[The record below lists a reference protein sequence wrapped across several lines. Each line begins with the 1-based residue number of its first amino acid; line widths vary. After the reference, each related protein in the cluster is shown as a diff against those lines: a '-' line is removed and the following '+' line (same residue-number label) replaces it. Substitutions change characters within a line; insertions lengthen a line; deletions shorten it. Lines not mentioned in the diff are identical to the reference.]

1 MTLRAIGSPGE
12 PRVAPAGFA
21 VLGIVKR
28 NWTEVLMEFCFSELP
43 VDGTDWIER
52 TSLTLT
58 PSFSFLPSAVSFV
71 HHQKRLHFTMSK
83 GLFPKR
89 LLAARHQLRISVRE
103 FCPAG
108 SPAACALRN
117 KLWIER
123 GLSTCWSRGRWF
135 PSLLLTVGRV
145 CLVPTQQPTWFLPR
159 APSGGW
165 AGLWDRWAVM
175 AQFPG
180 AGD

>member
-1 MTLRAIGSPGE
+1 
-12 PRVAPAGFA
+12 
-21 VLGIVKR
+21 
-28 NWTEVLMEFCFSELP
+28 MEFCFSELP

-58 PSFSFLPSAVSFV
+58 SSFSFLPSAVSFV

-89 LLAARHQLRISVRE
+89 LLAARHQLSISVRE
-103 FCPAG
+103 LCPAG

-123 GLSTCWSRGRWF
+123 GLSTRWSPGEVVPLAPAGCWS
-135 PSLLLTVGRV
+135 
-145 CLVPTQQPTWFLPR
+145 CLSRPHS
-159 APSGGW
+159 A
-165 AGLWDRWAVM
+165 AYAVL
-175 AQFPG
+175 ASRTF
-180 AGD
+180 